1 MKNLITISL
10 LLFTFII
17 PLAAKDYVKGTFDNE
32 FEKEL
37 ANYNI
42 ENRIHILPKN
52 IEEKENNYILKNVS
66 FLDTR
71 ILKKLPIT
79 VESIIFNKEAFDL
92 YLKQKSDPNFIIENS
107 NLNSKSNG
115 VIINIDDA
123 KKYLLSLKNDPD
135 NLLTEEDYNNSL
147 EIINML
153 YDFTELKNIKGDIAI
168 NLKSTSEQYY
178 IDLVVDFPKLSYFL
192 INLETI
198 FNAKESKEEGIN
210 TLKEIKI
217 TKLKLINDI
226 QLNLGKAKK
235 YYKDSELK
243 DLEKQ
248 GENIEF
254 IKTYLT
260 AIENDKK
267 YRLEF
272 ELLEPVNIGELF
284 NNMMQTIMMS
294 NPEKIEDGTIKAE
307 IDKFF
312 KYNIN
317 VKTY

>member
-1 MKNLITISL
+1 
-10 LLFTFII
+10 
-17 PLAAKDYVKGTFDNE
+17 
-32 FEKEL
+32 
-37 ANYNI
+37 
-42 ENRIHILPKN
+42 
-52 IEEKENNYILKNVS
+52 
-66 FLDTR
+66 
-71 ILKKLPIT
+71 
-79 VESIIFNKEAFDL
+79 
-92 YLKQKSDPNFIIENS
+92 
-107 NLNSKSNG
+107 NG

-272 ELLEPVNIGELF
+272 ELLEPVNI
-284 NNMMQTIMMS
+284 
-294 NPEKIEDGTIKAE
+294 
-307 IDKFF
+307 
-312 KYNIN
+312 
-317 VKTY
+317 